1 MMYHCCASVDWS
13 PRSAFCSVCGW
24 PPLCRNFSE
33 GSGTHPWWLALSLS
47 DVGLLGACRSQKF
60 YLYDDKGE
68 EHRQGR
74 KLRLTWNK
82 AVCQWPEKTKSTSLI
97 KFCQTWNYC
106 SLDLFKRQIK
116 IENLQCLLFSPFSA
130 SHLKNNMPVCFSI

>member
-33 GSGTHPWWLALSLS
+33 GSGTHPWWPALSLS

-74 KLRLTWNK
+74 KLRRTWNK

-97 KFCQTWNYC
+97 RFCQTWNYC

-116 IENLQCLLFSPFSA
+116 IQNLQCLLFFPLSFIFP
-130 SHLKNNMPVCFSI
+130 LLSISS